1 MRRVWEGEI
10 LWACTCRRA
19 RVHAHKPMDKSFS
32 STLSHQASP
41 EGISGRC
48 NATYN
53 PDARV
58 CVARD
63 SVHPSPS
70 PPVTIPIPLPLIQL
84 TPPDQGQSLGLLP
97 CTQSSISSPY
107 PNLTQHLTQCK
118 TSLHAHDPAH
128 HHPILTRPS
137 PNLSQILKLP
147 SHLQHSPLTP
157 QSNSCHHL
165 LPPSPPKTTTTTIR
179 DRTPMATHRHSHLCQ
194 RHTKLGIQLLP
205 PWHRPSLGPAQ
216 GPTPKR
222 GPSLDQKR
230 APQKMSPHSWGT

>member
-1 MRRVWEGEI
+1 MRSSVQADLVRRVWEGEI

-118 TSLHAHDPAH
+118 TSLHAHDPATTTPSSPDP
-128 HHPILTRPS
+128 HPIS
-137 PNLSQILKLP
+137 PKS
-147 SHLQHSPLTP
+147 
-157 QSNSCHHL
+157 
-165 LPPSPPKTTTTTIR
+165 
-179 DRTPMATHRHSHLCQ
+179 
-194 RHTKLGIQLLP
+194 
-205 PWHRPSLGPAQ
+205 
-216 GPTPKR
+216 
-222 GPSLDQKR
+222 
-230 APQKMSPHSWGT
+230 